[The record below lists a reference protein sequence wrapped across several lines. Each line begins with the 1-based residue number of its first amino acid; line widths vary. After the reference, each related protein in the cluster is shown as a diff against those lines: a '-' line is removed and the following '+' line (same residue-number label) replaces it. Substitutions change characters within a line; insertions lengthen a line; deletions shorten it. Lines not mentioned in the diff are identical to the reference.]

1 MILTMLPEKNWG
13 VIWVSAIFQHCMAQ
27 RKSNLD
33 NISSSNLH
41 RIIILVSTHMFSWS
55 KNRMKPFIERLGHPY
70 VANSE
75 KFKMAASKKYFY
87 DKITM
92 SILKTKLYLLTF
104 YKNNKMV

>member
-1 MILTMLPEKNWG
+1 MILTMLHEKNWG
-13 VIWVSAIFQHCMAQ
+13 VIWVSAIFRNRMAQ

-41 RIIILVSTHMFSWS
+41 RIMILVSTNMIPWS
-55 KNRMKPFIERLGHPY
+55 KNQMKPFIERWGHSN

-75 KFKMAASKKYFY
+75 KSKVAASKNIFY
-87 DKITM
+87 DKITL

-104 YKNNKMV
+104 YKNNKMA